1 MRSEIQTPNK
11 KSSKMTDVPLNK
23 QYTFKKTKTP
33 HHNKGL
39 APKLIETVLTI
50 TLKPML
56 YNIKCINYVLK

>member
-1 MRSEIQTPNK
+1 MS
-11 KSSKMTDVPLNK
+11 DVPLNK

-56 YNIKCINYVLK
+56 YNIKCINYVLKQI